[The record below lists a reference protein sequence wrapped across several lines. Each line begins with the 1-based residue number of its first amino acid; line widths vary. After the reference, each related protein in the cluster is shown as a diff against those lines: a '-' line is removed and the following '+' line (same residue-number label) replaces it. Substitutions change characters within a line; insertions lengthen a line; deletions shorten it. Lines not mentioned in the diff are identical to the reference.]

1 MLMFPTN
8 TGYLY
13 IHLEVSWN
21 AGTPKSCI
29 LIWFSIINQTFW
41 VSPRTLKTAMEGVYA
56 AFASSPFPP
65 LPSRLKAG
73 SQHGAKDFIH
83 ALTSPGGVMAD
94 RGRIS
99 GPCRSENHREMMGQ
113 YGITYL
119 CLVGN
124 GGMIHNISIIIPAT
138 PIPIQSLLSTSK
150 IKHGEIM
157 ELWDLLF
164 FPYQWRFSS
173 LGKSSF
179 STGFRIC
186 IQGFAVFSPCKNHKI
201 EGTVKDEGKLKQHF
215 YLLQQHIKI
224 IYL

>member
-13 IHLEVSWN
+13 IHLEVSWIG
-21 AGTPKSCI
+21 GTPKSCI
-29 LIWFSIINQTFW
+29 LIWFSIINQSFW
-41 VSPRTLKTAMEGVYA
+41 VSPRTMKTAMEGVYA
-56 AFASSPFPP
+56 AFASSSFPP

-83 ALTSPGGVMAD
+83 ALTCPGGVMAD

-124 GGMIHNISIIIPAT
+124 EGMIHNISIIIPAT

-150 IKHGEIM
+150 INM
-157 ELWDLLF
+157 
-164 FPYQWRFSS
+164 
-173 LGKSSF
+173 GKSWNYG
-179 STGFRIC
+179 TC
-186 IQGFAVFSPCKNHKI
+186 CFSPINGGLVRWENHRFPQGSGYSSK
-201 EGTVKDEGKLKQHF
+201 VSPFFLPAKP
-215 YLLQQHIKI
+215 
-224 IYL
+224 

>member
-21 AGTPKSCI
+21 GGTPKSSI
-29 LIWFSIINQTFW
+29 LIWFSIVNQSFW
-41 VSPRTLKTAMEGVYA
+41 VFPRTMKTAMEGVYA
-56 AFASSPFPP
+56 AYASSPFPP

-83 ALTSPGGVMAD
+83 ALTCPGGVMAD

-99 GPCRSENHREMMGQ
+99 GPCRSENYWEMMEQ

-124 GGMIHNISIIIPAT
+124 KGMIHNISIIIPAT

-150 IKHGEIM
+150 IYMGKSWNYGG
-157 ELWDLLF
+157 LLF
-164 FPYQWRFSS
+164 FPYGGLVRWENHRFPQEQKGYWSRVS
-173 LGKSSF
+173 PH
-179 STGFRIC
+179 
-186 IQGFAVFSPCKNHKI
+186 FSPCKNHKN
-201 EGTVKDEGKLKQHF
+201 
-215 YLLQQHIKI
+215 
-224 IYL
+224 